1 MIRMQVQLTERQ
13 AESLRRLSAR
23 TGTPI
28 AALVREA
35 VAQRLADE
43 AEDAA
48 WERALGAVGAF
59 ESGSRDTSVSHDRYL
74 AEAFAAGLR

>member
-1 MIRMQVQLTERQ
+1 MVRMQVQLSEAQ

-23 TGTPI
+23 TGISI

-35 VAQRLADE
+35 VAQRLAGE
-43 AEDAA
+43 AENAA

-59 ESGSRDTSVSHDRYL
+59 ESGDRRTSVDHDRYL
-74 AEAFAAGLR
+74 AEAHAAGLR